1 MSRGVIFTNV
11 AMTSDGDVWWEGLSE
26 TPPEGL
32 TDWLGNPWS
41 QNSGTLAAHPNSRFC
56 LPVSNVATISPD
68 WNEGSGVPLDAILFG
83 GRRAK
88 NVPLV
93 AQSLSWQH
101 GVFMGA
107 TISSEQTAAAEGP
120 VGKLRH
126 DPFAMLPFCGY
137 NMADYFAHWL
147 SFANRTSE
155 EKLPKIFQ
163 VNWFKKGADG
173 KFLWPGFAENI
184 RVLDWIIGRIEKT
197 NQGKES
203 PVGVVPRAGEL
214 NTAGID
220 VNENTLDELLEID
233 LEAWTKEVESIKE
246 FFEEFGE
253 RLPVQLINELQALD
267 GRLKSSV

>member
-1 MSRGVIFTNV
+1 
-11 AMTSDGDVWWEGLSE
+11 
-26 TPPEGL
+26 
-32 TDWLGNPWS
+32 
-41 QNSGTLAAHPNSRFC
+41 
-56 LPVSNVATISPD
+56 
-68 WNEGSGVPLDAILFG
+68 
-83 GRRAK
+83 
-88 NVPLV
+88 
-93 AQSLSWQH
+93 
-101 GVFMGA
+101 MGA

-147 SFANRTSE
+147 SFADRTSE

-220 VNENTLDELLEID
+220 VNEATLEELLEID
-233 LEAWTKEVESIKE
+233 TESWTKEVESIRE
-246 FFEEFGE
+246 FFEEFGP
-253 RLPVQLINELQALD
+253 RMPKQLLDELEKLD
-267 GRLKSSV
+267 SRIKA